1 MKSWIGEY
9 GKIAAMAIILAV
21 LFAFVWNRTDH
32 GYLGALSK
40 AEPKSFLKATDN
52 SDFLV
57 QLKPRPDPVL
67 TVSVSKLKYQ
77 RRYDLLHGKEI
88 SARAVDADGRE
99 LPVSVIT
106 LIAPDG
112 SQLEK
117 ELNPEAFWT
126 AQRGVYESTYQAEE
140 NYQGAYIRKVT
151 KVCRVTVD

>member
-1 MKSWIGEY
+1 MEKSQQWQLSWPYYLHLFGI
-9 GKIAAMAIILAV
+9 V
-21 LFAFVWNRTDH
+21 LIMDIWARFQ
-32 GYLGALSK
+32 K

-99 LPVSVIT
+99 LPVSVIK

-126 AQRGVYESTYQAEE
+126 AQRGVYEITYQAEE
-140 NYQGAYIRKVT
+140 TIRGLILEK
-151 KVCRVTVD
+151 

>member
-21 LFAFVWNRTDH
+21 LFAFVWNRTDR

-99 LPVSVIT
+99 LPVSVIK

-126 AQRGVYESTYQAEE
+126 AQRVFMRLL
-140 NYQGAYIRKVT
+140 IRQRKT
-151 KVCRVTVD
+151 IRGLILEK

>member
-21 LFAFVWNRTDH
+21 LFAFVWNRTDR

-99 LPVSVIT
+99 LPVSVNKT
-106 LIAPDG
+106 DRSRWKSAR
-112 SQLEK
+112 K
-117 ELNPEAFWT
+117 RKLNPEAFWT
-126 AQRGVYESTYQAEE
+126 AQRGVYEITYQAEGKLSGGL
-140 NYQGAYIRKVT
+140 Y
-151 KVCRVTVD
+151 

>member
-99 LPVSVIT
+99 LPVSVIK
-106 LIAPDG
+106 LIA
-112 SQLEK
+112 
-117 ELNPEAFWT
+117 PEAFWT
-126 AQRGVYESTYQAEE
+126 AQRGVYEITYQAEE

>member
-21 LFAFVWNRTDH
+21 LFAFVWNRTDR

-88 SARAVDADGRE
+88 SARAVDADGR
-99 LPVSVIT
+99 
-106 LIAPDG
+106 
-112 SQLEK
+112 
-117 ELNPEAFWT
+117 
-126 AQRGVYESTYQAEE
+126 AQRGVYEITYQAEE

>member
-9 GKIAAMAIILAV
+9 GKITAMAIILAV
-21 LFAFVWNRTDH
+21 LFAFVWNRTDR

-77 RRYDLLHGKEI
+77 RRYDLLHGKKSVPGLWTRMEESFR
-88 SARAVDADGRE
+88 SA
-99 LPVSVIT
+99 
-106 LIAPDG
+106 
-112 SQLEK
+112 
-117 ELNPEAFWT
+117 
-126 AQRGVYESTYQAEE
+126 
-140 NYQGAYIRKVT
+140 
-151 KVCRVTVD
+151 

>member
-21 LFAFVWNRTDH
+21 LFAFVWNRTDR

-67 TVSVSKLKYQ
+67 TVSVSKL
-77 RRYDLLHGKEI
+77 
-88 SARAVDADGRE
+88 
-99 LPVSVIT
+99 
-106 LIAPDG
+106 
-112 SQLEK
+112 EK

-126 AQRGVYESTYQAEE
+126 AQRGVYEITYQAEE

>member
-77 RRYDLLHGKEI
+77 RRYDLLYGKEI
-88 SARAVDADGRE
+88 SARAVDGWKRASGQRDKTDRSRWKSAGKGTK
-99 LPVSVIT
+99 S
-106 LIAPDG
+106 
-112 SQLEK
+112 
-117 ELNPEAFWT
+117 
-126 AQRGVYESTYQAEE
+126 RGVLDSAE
-140 NYQGAYIRKVT
+140 R
-151 KVCRVTVD
+151 CL

>member
-21 LFAFVWNRTDH
+21 LFAFVWNRTDR

-40 AEPKSFLKATDN
+40 AEPKSFLKATD
-52 SDFLV
+52 
-57 QLKPRPDPVL
+57 
-67 TVSVSKLKYQ
+67 KYQ

-99 LPVSVIT
+99 LPVSVIK

-126 AQRGVYESTYQAEE
+126 AQRGVYEITYQAEE

>member
-21 LFAFVWNRTDH
+21 LFAFVWNRTDR

-67 TVSVSKLKYQ
+67 TVSLFC
-77 RRYDLLHGKEI
+77 RTMLCPELLPKIII
-88 SARAVDADGRE
+88 SSRATMYMKWILLRTGRM
-99 LPVSVIT
+99 LALTMAWHVT
-106 LIAPDG
+106 CMLI
-112 SQLEK
+112 
-117 ELNPEAFWT
+117 
-126 AQRGVYESTYQAEE
+126 
-140 NYQGAYIRKVT
+140 
-151 KVCRVTVD
+151 